1 MQVHEYSFY
10 LIHNNGRR
18 KIFLVPI
25 CLSYSLFKGWIKS
38 YIPSLFEFAQTKLRF
53 FSFFRWWRHPA
64 YIRSSRRLHPKR
76 QLQRVP
82 GRLGCSLRLTLL
94 PGSRIEP
101 SPSCPLPSSQ
111 PDHLTKPWSTHL
123 EDNLRGT
130 LVRRPHLRDYGELST
145 VQDAQNNRFRP
156 GQTPR
161 TPRIREPV
169 GQRRRGLRPSD
180 PHERRLLRGGWA
192 HGARGFLRERW
203 KSATILR
210 EQAELS
216 TVQSRLG
223 RLLHGREHRQRGPEF
238 DGRVVHEE
246 VSFRAED
253 RSQSR
258 WICDNG
264 AAHTGRNQGLFL
276 LHQQASTL
284 LS

>member
-1 MQVHEYSFY
+1 M
-10 LIHNNGRR
+10 
-18 KIFLVPI
+18 
-25 CLSYSLFKGWIKS
+25 
-38 YIPSLFEFAQTKLRF
+38 
-53 FSFFRWWRHPA
+53 
-64 YIRSSRRLHPKR
+64 
-76 QLQRVP
+76 
-82 GRLGCSLRLTLL
+82 RLTLL

-111 PDHLTKPWSTHL
+111 PDHFTKPWSTHL

-130 LVRRPHLRDYGELST
+130 LVRRPHLWDYGELST

-180 PHERRLLRGGWA
+180 PHERRLLRGGWT

-253 RSQSR
+253 CTQSR
-258 WICDNG
+258 
-264 AAHTGRNQGLFL
+264 
-276 LHQQASTL
+276 
-284 LS
+284 